1 MSKKNDSFPQKNDSP
16 NAAPLTPD
24 SQIDTFEQENLESRR
39 RNSIFFNKTSLIGTG
54 VLVIALVSVAIPY
67 SLGWFAPMPVA
78 ETESEEV
85 ETPPIKTDLD
95 VELAQSTPIKQVVS
109 KIDDSQETVGFA
121 DYNESDLDLP
131 NVVPLDTTD
140 SAASLPKLD
149 NDAAELQA
157 IVQLSEESEIPLLAG
172 MEAEEPMFD
181 AEQVVNEFQDSSAP
195 SLTAFE
201 PIASQRETATA
212 SQTQTSELSNETED
226 VQDFATMALT
236 EYMPESTKTPEVQ
249 AMIDP
254 TAINTN
260 PTHTEPTPL
269 RQLNVAKHD
278 PNPDTVHRIDENDY
292 EQAQNSATFSAP
304 QDQYAAQSFLDA
316 ADNLEQPEQ
325 ISSSDSQQPAPSLL
339 PKNEYQ
345 PKYAKIRQGSRA
357 LPNTHGQL
365 WCEYDITP
373 YTKAAGIQPGTLPE
387 QMLVKWILRQTGEE
401 SWHSEPFGL
410 LSATTDTLYVYHTP
424 EMQQVIAE
432 IVDRFVNPHGT
443 ADVYT
448 FRIVSLNGPNWLT
461 QFHGFLKPIRIDTA
475 GAQGWLIAKEDYV
488 RMIPELARR
497 SDYKELCSPQFPI
510 SNGRQ
515 YVVSSSVPKNF
526 TPNVLTKDD
535 VWPGYTPEM
544 SVINE
549 GYSMSLIP
557 LTGVDGVSADLMLK
571 CESLQVEKMHAVA
584 LNVPSRAT
592 TRQKVTVES
601 PQVSHFHLDEQ
612 IRWPKEK
619 VLLLSLGTIPVPAA
633 AQYNDAGKLIPEI
646 SRKISGSPAARGHLL
661 LFVECKK
668 Q

>member
-1 MSKKNDSFPQKNDSP
+1 MSKKNDSFPQKNASS
-16 NAAPLTPD
+16 NAAPSVSD
-24 SQIDTFEQENLESRR
+24 VQIDTFERETPENSVKS
-39 RNSIFFNKTSLIGTG
+39 SIFFNKTSLIGTG

-67 SLGWFAPMPVA
+67 SLGWFTQTPVA
-78 ETESEEV
+78 ETEVEPEETS
-85 ETPPIKTDLD
+85 TPPTEPESK
-95 VELAQSTPIKQVVS
+95 VKAAQNAQFGPIEQVVN
-109 KIDDSQETVGFA
+109 KADDSLETVDLASYAA
-121 DYNESDLDLP
+121 DDFNLP
-131 NVVPLDTTD
+131 VVDTTE
-140 SAASLPKLD
+140 SATSLPGLD
-149 NDAAELQA
+149 NDTAELAA
-157 IVQLSEESEIPLLAG
+157 IAQLSDANDDPLLAG
-172 MEAEEPMFD
+172 IETEEPTFD
-181 AEQVVNEFQDSSAP
+181 VEQADDEFQ
-195 SLTAFE
+195 
-201 PIASQRETATA
+201 
-212 SQTQTSELSNETED
+212 LSPAQKFAETEPVAAAPVQTYD
-226 VQDFATMALT
+226 FVDELDNSQDFAPTALAGQ
-236 EYMPESTKTPEVQ
+236 TPELAETPGIEAV
-249 AMIDP
+249 IDAA
-254 TAINTN
+254 AINSA
-260 PTHTEPTPL
+260 PTHAEPTPL
-269 RQLNVAKHD
+269 KNSSRQLNVAKHD
-278 PNPDTVHRIDENDY
+278 PDPDTVRRIDDNDY
-292 EQAQNSATFSAP
+292 EQTQESIADFSEP
-304 QDQYAAQSFLDA
+304 QDQYAAQSLPKA
-316 ADNLEQPEQ
+316 ADTLTQTER
-325 ISSSDSQQPAPSLL
+325 ISEGDSPLPPQSLL
-339 PKNEYQ
+339 SKGEYQ

-373 YTKAAGIQPGTLPE
+373 YTKAAGIQPNSLPE
-387 QMLVKWILRQTGEE
+387 QTLVKWILRQTGEE

-443 ADVYT
+443 ADAYT

-461 QFHGFLKPIRIDTA
+461 QFHSFLKPIRIDTA

-488 RMIPELARR
+488 RLIPELARR

-510 SNGRQ
+510 GNGRQ

-535 VWPGYTPEM
+535 VWPGYTPEV

-571 CESLQVEKMHAVA
+571 CESLQVEKMHAVV